1 MDQVVEGLHA
11 EMALGIRPRAEGGS
25 VMIQW
30 CQDCKHD
37 YGFDD
42 WQAEYCDACL
52 ENSDAGQKPIGYE
65 QIEQEDE

>member
-1 MDQVVEGLHA
+1 
-11 EMALGIRPRAEGGS
+11 
-25 VMIQW
+25 MIKW

-52 ENSDAGQKPIGYE
+52 NNSEPGMKPIGYE
-65 QIEQEDE
+65 QVEQENER